1 MMRKVK
7 KRSIITSLGAAAM
20 LASLSVGGTAFA
32 ASTTSVNSS
41 TATTDRA
48 KTYQTQLEEHK
59 NLQAYTNPLT
69 VQALT
74 TTKGV
79 LPDATSGISNWS
91 QVPAGTVA
99 AWDNKPEVN
108 KAGTSYGTVYV
119 TFPDGS
125 RSRLAVYVTVKD
137 GAASQSSE
145 NITTTTTSS
154 DKNSSAAV
162 ASKSTAKSSRVE
174 SEAKTSAQDTDND
187 TEKTTTV
194 DKADKNQAAKSSSKS
209 DKDVVVKDLGSTT
222 VTEKNVSVV
231 SNSKDKD
238 KDSNPISVA
247 TRLPETVAK
256 ATNPLVIILGAL
268 IAAVSGAVIWSK
280 KLKKRN

>member
-32 ASTTSVNSS
+32 ASTTSAESS
-41 TATTDRA
+41 TATTDQA

-69 VQALT
+69 VRALT

-137 GAASQSSE
+137 SAASQSSE
-145 NITTTTTSS
+145 DTNTTSS
-154 DKNSSAAV
+154 DKSSSAAGT
-162 ASKSTAKSSRVE
+162 SKSTAKSSQIE
-174 SEAKTSAQDTDND
+174 GEAKTSAKDADNHMEKS
-187 TEKTTTV
+187 TTVEKT
-194 DKADKNQAAKSSSKS
+194 DKDQATKSSSRANE
-209 DKDVVVKDLGSTT
+209 DVVVKDLGSTT

-231 SNSKDKD
+231 SNSKDKN
-238 KDSNPISVA
+238 KSSNPISVA

-256 ATNPLVIILGAL
+256 ATNPFVIICGAL

>member
-1 MMRKVK
+1 MMRKIK

-32 ASTTSVNSS
+32 ASTTNTDSS
-41 TATTDRA
+41 TATTDQA

-91 QVPAGTVA
+91 QVPAGTLA

-137 GAASQSSE
+137 SAASQSSE
-145 NITTTTTSS
+145 NTNTTSS

-162 ASKSTAKSSRVE
+162 ASKSIAKSSQVE
-174 SEAKTSAQDTDND
+174 SEAKTSAKDTD
-187 TEKTTTV
+187 TEKSNTV
-194 DKADKNQAAKSSSKS
+194 DNKADKDQASQSSSKS
-209 DKDVVVKDLGSTT
+209 NQDVVVKDLGSTT

-238 KDSNPISVA
+238 KSSNPISVA

-256 ATNPLVIILGAL
+256 ATNPFVIICGAL
-268 IAAVSGAVIWSK
+268 IAVVSGAVIWSK

>member
-1 MMRKVK
+1 MMRKIK

-32 ASTTSVNSS
+32 ASTTNTDSS
-41 TATTDRA
+41 TATTDQA

-99 AWDNKPEVN
+99 AWDNMPEVN

-137 GAASQSSE
+137 SAASPSSE
-145 NITTTTTSS
+145 KTNTTSS
-154 DKNSSAAV
+154 NKNSSAAV
-162 ASKSTAKSSRVE
+162 ASKSIAKSSQVE
-174 SEAKTSAQDTDND
+174 SEAKTSAKDTD
-187 TEKTTTV
+187 TEKSITV
-194 DKADKNQAAKSSSKS
+194 DNKADKDQASQSSSKS
-209 DKDVVVKDLGSTT
+209 NQDVVVKDLGSTT

-238 KDSNPISVA
+238 KSSNPIAVA

-256 ATNPLVIILGAL
+256 ATNPFVIICGAL

>member
-1 MMRKVK
+1 MMRKIK

-32 ASTTSVNSS
+32 ASTTNIDSS
-41 TATTDRA
+41 TATTDQA

-99 AWDNKPEVN
+99 AWDNMPEVN

-137 GAASQSSE
+137 SAASPSSE
-145 NITTTTTSS
+145 KTNTTSS
-154 DKNSSAAV
+154 NKNSSAAV
-162 ASKSTAKSSRVE
+162 ASKSIAKSSQVE
-174 SEAKTSAQDTDND
+174 SEAKTSAKDTD
-187 TEKTTTV
+187 TEKSITV
-194 DKADKNQAAKSSSKS
+194 
-209 DKDVVVKDLGSTT
+209 
-222 VTEKNVSVV
+222 E
-231 SNSKDKD
+231 DKD
-238 KDSNPISVA
+238 KSSNPISVA

-256 ATNPLVIILGAL
+256 ATNPFVIICGAL

>member
-1 MMRKVK
+1 MMRKIN

-32 ASTTSVNSS
+32 ASTDSS
-41 TATTDRA
+41 TATTDQA

-137 GAASQSSE
+137 SAASQSSE
-145 NITTTTTSS
+145 DTNTTSS

-162 ASKSTAKSSRVE
+162 ASKSTAKSSQGE
-174 SEAKTSAQDTDND
+174 SEAKTSAKDTD
-187 TEKTTTV
+187 TQKSTTV
-194 DKADKNQAAKSSSKS
+194 DKADKDQASKSSSKS
-209 DKDVVVKDLGSTT
+209 NKDVVVKDLGSTT

-238 KDSNPISVA
+238 KNSNLISVA

-256 ATNPLVIILGAL
+256 ATNPFVIICGAL

>member
-1 MMRKVK
+1 MMRKIK

-32 ASTTSVNSS
+32 ASTDSS
-41 TATTDRA
+41 TATTDQA

-69 VQALT
+69 VQTLT

-137 GAASQSSE
+137 SAASQSSE
-145 NITTTTTSS
+145 NTNTTSS

-162 ASKSTAKSSRVE
+162 ASKSIAKSSQVE
-174 SEAKTSAQDTDND
+174 SEAKTSAKDTD
-187 TEKTTTV
+187 TEKSTTV
-194 DKADKNQAAKSSSKS
+194 DKADKDQAAKSSSKAN
-209 DKDVVVKDLGSTT
+209 KDVVVKDLGSTT

-238 KDSNPISVA
+238 KSSNPISVA

-256 ATNPLVIILGAL
+256 ATNPFVIICGAL

>member
-1 MMRKVK
+1 MMREVK

-20 LASLSVGGTAFA
+20 LASLSIGGTAFA
-32 ASTTSVNSS
+32 ASTTNTDSN
-41 TATTDRA
+41 TETTDQA

-137 GAASQSSE
+137 SAVSQSSE
-145 NITTTTTSS
+145 DTNTTSS
-154 DKNSSAAV
+154 NSSKKTVAA
-162 ASKSTAKSSRVE
+162 ASESTSKSSQTD
-174 SEAKTSAQDTDND
+174 SEAKTATKDANN
-187 TEKTTTV
+187 TEKSKT
-194 DKADKNQAAKSSSKS
+194 ADKDQATKTNSKTN
-209 DKDVVVKDLGSTT
+209 KDVVVKDLGSTT

-231 SNSKDKD
+231 SNSKDKN
-238 KDSNPISVA
+238 KSSNPISVA

-256 ATNPLVIILGAL
+256 ATNPLVVICGAV
-268 IAAVSGAVIWSK
+268 IAAVSGVVIWSK
-280 KLKKRN
+280 KLKKRS

>member
-1 MMRKVK
+1 MMRKIK

-32 ASTTSVNSS
+32 ASTTNNDSS
-41 TATTDRA
+41 TATTDQA

-137 GAASQSSE
+137 SAASQSSK
-145 NITTTTTSS
+145 NTNTTSS
-154 DKNSSAAV
+154 NKNSSAAV
-162 ASKSTAKSSRVE
+162 ASKSIAKSSQVE
-174 SEAKTSAQDTDND
+174 SEAKTSAKDTD
-187 TEKTTTV
+187 TEKSTTV
-194 DKADKNQAAKSSSKS
+194 DNKADKDQASQSSSKS
-209 DKDVVVKDLGSTT
+209 NQDVVVKDLGSTT

-238 KDSNPISVA
+238 KSSNPISVA

-256 ATNPLVIILGAL
+256 ATNPFVIICGAL

>member
-32 ASTTSVNSS
+32 ASTTSTDSS
-41 TATTDRA
+41 TATTNQA

-79 LPDATSGISNWS
+79 LPDATRGISNWS

-108 KAGTSYGTVYV
+108 KAGTNYGTVYV

-145 NITTTTTSS
+145 NTNTTSS
-154 DKNSSAAV
+154 DKSSSAAGT
-162 ASKSTAKSSRVE
+162 SKSTAKSSQIE
-174 SEAKTSAQDTDND
+174 GEAKTSAKDADNHMEKS
-187 TEKTTTV
+187 TTVEKT
-194 DKADKNQAAKSSSKS
+194 DKDQATKSSSRANE
-209 DKDVVVKDLGSTT
+209 DVVVKDLGSTT

-238 KDSNPISVA
+238 KSSNPLSVA

-256 ATNPLVIILGAL
+256 ATNPFVIICGAL

>member
-1 MMRKVK
+1 MMRKIK

-32 ASTTSVNSS
+32 ASTTNTDSS
-41 TATTDRA
+41 TATTDQA

-137 GAASQSSE
+137 SAASQSSE
-145 NITTTTTSS
+145 KTNTTSS
-154 DKNSSAAV
+154 NKNSSAAV
-162 ASKSTAKSSRVE
+162 ASKSIAKSSQVE
-174 SEAKTSAQDTDND
+174 SEAKTSAKDTD
-187 TEKTTTV
+187 TEKSTTV
-194 DKADKNQAAKSSSKS
+194 DNKADKDQASQSSSKS
-209 DKDVVVKDLGSTT
+209 NQDVVVKDLGSTT

-238 KDSNPISVA
+238 KSSNPISVA

-256 ATNPLVIILGAL
+256 ATNPFVIICGAL

>member
-1 MMRKVK
+1 MMRKIK

-32 ASTTSVNSS
+32 ASTTNTDSS
-41 TATTDRA
+41 TATTDQA

-137 GAASQSSE
+137 SAASQSSE
-145 NITTTTTSS
+145 NTNTTSS

-162 ASKSTAKSSRVE
+162 ASKSIAKSSQVE
-174 SEAKTSAQDTDND
+174 SEAKTSAKDTD
-187 TEKTTTV
+187 TEKSNTV
-194 DKADKNQAAKSSSKS
+194 DNKADKDQASQSSSKS
-209 DKDVVVKDLGSTT
+209 NQDVVVKDLGSTT

-238 KDSNPISVA
+238 KSSNPISVA

-256 ATNPLVIILGAL
+256 ATNPFVIICGAL
-268 IAAVSGAVIWSK
+268 ITAVSGAVIWSK

>member
-20 LASLSVGGTAFA
+20 LASLSVGRTAFA

-41 TATTDRA
+41 TATTDQA

-99 AWDNKPEVN
+99 AWDNKPDVN

-145 NITTTTTSS
+145 NTTTTTTSS

-162 ASKSTAKSSRVE
+162 ASKSTAKSSQVE
-174 SEAKTSAQDTDND
+174 SEAKTSAKDTD
-187 TEKTTTV
+187 TEKSTIV
-194 DKADKNQAAKSSSKS
+194 DKADKDQAAKSSSKS

-256 ATNPLVIILGAL
+256 ATNPLVIIFGAL

>member
-32 ASTTSVNSS
+32 ASTTSAESS
-41 TATTDRA
+41 TATTDQA

-108 KAGTSYGTVYV
+108 KAGTNYGTVYV

-145 NITTTTTSS
+145 NTNTTSS
-154 DKNSSAAV
+154 DKSSSAAGT
-162 ASKSTAKSSRVE
+162 SKSTAKSSQIE
-174 SEAKTSAQDTDND
+174 GEAKTSAKDADNHMEKS
-187 TEKTTTV
+187 TTVEKT
-194 DKADKNQAAKSSSKS
+194 DKDQATKSSSRANE
-209 DKDVVVKDLGSTT
+209 DVVVKDLGSTT

-238 KDSNPISVA
+238 KSSNPLSVA

-256 ATNPLVIILGAL
+256 ATNPFVIICGAL

>member
-20 LASLSVGGTAFA
+20 LASLSFGGTAFA
-32 ASTTSVNSS
+32 ASTTSVNTS
-41 TATTDRA
+41 TATTDQA

-145 NITTTTTSS
+145 DTNTTSS
-154 DKNSSAAV
+154 DKNSSAAGT
-162 ASKSTAKSSRVE
+162 SKSTAKSSQIE
-174 SEAKTSAQDTDND
+174 SEAKASAKDTDNH
-187 TEKTTTV
+187 TEKSTTV
-194 DKADKNQAAKSSSKS
+194 EKTDKDQAAKSSSKANE
-209 DKDVVVKDLGSTT
+209 DVVVKDLGSTT

-238 KDSNPISVA
+238 KNSNPISVA

-256 ATNPLVIILGAL
+256 ATNPFVIICGAL

>member
-32 ASTTSVNSS
+32 ASTTSAESS
-41 TATTDRA
+41 TATTDQA

-69 VQALT
+69 VRALT

-99 AWDNKPEVN
+99 VWDNKPEVN

-145 NITTTTTSS
+145 NTNTTSS
-154 DKNSSAAV
+154 DKSSSAAGT
-162 ASKSTAKSSRVE
+162 SKSTAKSSQIE
-174 SEAKTSAQDTDND
+174 GEAKTSAKDADNHMEKS
-187 TEKTTTV
+187 TTVEKT
-194 DKADKNQAAKSSSKS
+194 DKDQATKSSSRANE
-209 DKDVVVKDLGSTT
+209 DVVVKDLGSTT

-238 KDSNPISVA
+238 KSSNPLSVA

-256 ATNPLVIILGAL
+256 ATNPFVIICGAL

>member
-7 KRSIITSLGAAAM
+7 KRNIITSLGAAAM

-32 ASTTSVNSS
+32 ASTTSTDSS
-41 TATTDRA
+41 TATTDQA

-145 NITTTTTSS
+145 NTNTTSS

-162 ASKSTAKSSRVE
+162 ASKSTAKSSQVE
-174 SEAKTSAQDTDND
+174 SEAKTSAKDTD
-187 TEKTTTV
+187 TEKSTIV
-194 DKADKNQAAKSSSKS
+194 DKADKDQAAKSSSKS

-256 ATNPLVIILGAL
+256 ATNPLVIIFGAL

>member
-1 MMRKVK
+1 MMRKIK

-20 LASLSVGGTAFA
+20 LASLSVGGSAFA
-32 ASTTSVNSS
+32 ASTTNTDSS
-41 TATTDRA
+41 TATTDQA

-137 GAASQSSE
+137 SAASQSSE
-145 NITTTTTSS
+145 KTNTTSS
-154 DKNSSAAV
+154 NKNSSAAV
-162 ASKSTAKSSRVE
+162 ASKSIAKSSQVE
-174 SEAKTSAQDTDND
+174 SEAKTSAKDTD
-187 TEKTTTV
+187 TEKSTTV
-194 DKADKNQAAKSSSKS
+194 DNKADKDQASQSSSKS
-209 DKDVVVKDLGSTT
+209 NQDVVVKDLGSTT

-238 KDSNPISVA
+238 KSSNPISVA

-256 ATNPLVIILGAL
+256 ATNPFVIICGAL

>member
-32 ASTTSVNSS
+32 ASTDSS
-41 TATTDRA
+41 TATTDQA

-137 GAASQSSE
+137 SAASQSSE
-145 NITTTTTSS
+145 DTNTTSS

-162 ASKSTAKSSRVE
+162 ASKSTAKSSQGE
-174 SEAKTSAQDTDND
+174 SEAKTSAKDTD
-187 TEKTTTV
+187 TQKSTTV
-194 DKADKNQAAKSSSKS
+194 DKADKDQASKASSKS
-209 DKDVVVKDLGSTT
+209 NKDVVVKDLGSTT

-238 KDSNPISVA
+238 KNSNPISVA

-256 ATNPLVIILGAL
+256 ATNPFVIIFGAL

>member
-32 ASTTSVNSS
+32 ASTTSTDSS
-41 TATTDRA
+41 TATTDQA

-137 GAASQSSE
+137 
-145 NITTTTTSS
+145 
-154 DKNSSAAV
+154 
-162 ASKSTAKSSRVE
+162 
-174 SEAKTSAQDTDND
+174 
-187 TEKTTTV
+187 
-194 DKADKNQAAKSSSKS
+194 
-209 DKDVVVKDLGSTT
+209 
-222 VTEKNVSVV
+222 
-231 SNSKDKD
+231 
-238 KDSNPISVA
+238 
-247 TRLPETVAK
+247 
-256 ATNPLVIILGAL
+256 
-268 IAAVSGAVIWSK
+268 
-280 KLKKRN
+280 

>member
-1 MMRKVK
+1 MMRKIK

-32 ASTTSVNSS
+32 ASTTNTDSS
-41 TATTDRA
+41 TATTDQA

-137 GAASQSSE
+137 SAASQSSK
-145 NITTTTTSS
+145 NTNTTSS
-154 DKNSSAAV
+154 NKNSSAAV
-162 ASKSTAKSSRVE
+162 ASKSIAKSSQVE
-174 SEAKTSAQDTDND
+174 SEAKTSAKDTD
-187 TEKTTTV
+187 TEKSTTV
-194 DKADKNQAAKSSSKS
+194 DNKADKDQASQSSSKS
-209 DKDVVVKDLGSTT
+209 NQDVVVKDLGSTT

-238 KDSNPISVA
+238 KSSNPISVA

-256 ATNPLVIILGAL
+256 ATNPFVIICGAL
-268 IAAVSGAVIWSK
+268 ITAVSGAVIWSK

>member
-32 ASTTSVNSS
+32 ASTTSTDSN
-41 TATTDRA
+41 TETTDQA

-59 NLQAYTNPLT
+59 NLQAYTNSLT

-79 LPDATSGISNWS
+79 LPDATSGISNWN

-137 GAASQSSE
+137 SAASQSSE
-145 NITTTTTSS
+145 DTNTTSS
-154 DKNSSAAV
+154 NKKTVAA
-162 ASKSTAKSSRVE
+162 ASESTSKSSQTD
-174 SEAKTSAQDTDND
+174 SEAKTATKDATKD
-187 TEKTTTV
+187 TEKTNTV
-194 DKADKNQAAKSSSKS
+194 NKDQATKTSSKAN
-209 DKDVVVKDLGSTT
+209 KDVVVKDLGSTT

-231 SNSKDKD
+231 SNSKDKT
-238 KDSNPISVA
+238 KSSNPIAVA

-256 ATNPLVIILGAL
+256 ATNPWVVICGAV
-268 IAAVSGAVIWSK
+268 IAAVSGVVIWSK
-280 KLKKRN
+280 KLKKRS

>member
-41 TATTDRA
+41 TATTDQA

-59 NLQAYTNPLT
+59 NLQAYNNPLT

-99 AWDNKPEVN
+99 AWDNKPDVN

-145 NITTTTTSS
+145 NTTTTTTSS

-162 ASKSTAKSSRVE
+162 ASKSTAKSSQVE
-174 SEAKTSAQDTDND
+174 SEAKTSAKDTD

-194 DKADKNQAAKSSSKS
+194 DKADKDQAAKSSSKS

-256 ATNPLVIILGAL
+256 ATNPLVIIFGAL

>member
-20 LASLSVGGTAFA
+20 LASLSIGGTAFA
-32 ASTTSVNSS
+32 ASTTNTDSN
-41 TATTDRA
+41 TETTDQA

-69 VQALT
+69 AQALT

-79 LPDATSGISNWS
+79 LPDATSGISNWN

-137 GAASQSSE
+137 SAASQSSE
-145 NITTTTTSS
+145 DTNTTSS
-154 DKNSSAAV
+154 NKKTVAA
-162 ASKSTAKSSRVE
+162 ASESTSKSSQTD
-174 SEAKTSAQDTDND
+174 SEAKTATKDATKD
-187 TEKTTTV
+187 TEKTNTV
-194 DKADKNQAAKSSSKS
+194 NKDQATKTSSKAN
-209 DKDVVVKDLGSTT
+209 KDVVVKDLGSTT

-231 SNSKDKD
+231 SNSKDKT
-238 KDSNPISVA
+238 KSSNPISVA

-256 ATNPLVIILGAL
+256 ATNPWVVICGAV
-268 IAAVSGAVIWSK
+268 IAAVSGVVIWSK
-280 KLKKRN
+280 KLKKRS

>member
-32 ASTTSVNSS
+32 AST
-41 TATTDRA
+41 ATTDQA

-145 NITTTTTSS
+145 NTNTTSS
-154 DKNSSAAV
+154 DKSSSAAGT
-162 ASKSTAKSSRVE
+162 SKSTAKSSQIE
-174 SEAKTSAQDTDND
+174 GEAKTSAKDADNHMEKS
-187 TEKTTTV
+187 TTVEKT
-194 DKADKNQAAKSSSKS
+194 DKDQAAKSSSKANE
-209 DKDVVVKDLGSTT
+209 DVVVKDLGSTT

-238 KDSNPISVA
+238 KSSNPISVA

-256 ATNPLVIILGAL
+256 ATNPFVIICGAL

>member
-32 ASTTSVNSS
+32 ASTTSAESS
-41 TATTDRA
+41 TATTDQA

-69 VQALT
+69 VRALT

-137 GAASQSSE
+137 SAASQSSE
-145 NITTTTTSS
+145 NTNTTSS
-154 DKNSSAAV
+154 DKSSSAAGT
-162 ASKSTAKSSRVE
+162 SKSTAKSSQIE
-174 SEAKTSAQDTDND
+174 GEAKTSAKDADNHMEKS
-187 TEKTTTV
+187 TTVEKT
-194 DKADKNQAAKSSSKS
+194 DKDQATKSSSKANE
-209 DKDVVVKDLGSTT
+209 DVVVKDLGSTT

-238 KDSNPISVA
+238 KSSNPLSVA

-256 ATNPLVIILGAL
+256 ATNPFVIICGAL

>member
-7 KRSIITSLGAAAM
+7 KRNIITSLGAAAM

-32 ASTTSVNSS
+32 ASTTSADSS
-41 TATTDRA
+41 TATTDQA
-48 KTYQTQLEEHK
+48 KSYQTQLEEHK

-137 GAASQSSE
+137 SAASQSSE
-145 NITTTTTSS
+145 NTNTTSS

-162 ASKSTAKSSRVE
+162 ASKSTAKSSQVE
-174 SEAKTSAQDTDND
+174 SEAKTSAKDTD
-187 TEKTTTV
+187 TEKSTIV
-194 DKADKNQAAKSSSKS
+194 DKADKDQAAKSSSKS
-209 DKDVVVKDLGSTT
+209 DKDGVVKDLGSTT

-256 ATNPLVIILGAL
+256 ATNPLVIIFGAL

>member
-1 MMRKVK
+1 MMRKIK

-32 ASTTSVNSS
+32 ASTTNNDSS
-41 TATTDRA
+41 TATTDQA

-137 GAASQSSE
+137 SAASQSSK
-145 NITTTTTSS
+145 NTNTTSS
-154 DKNSSAAV
+154 NKNSSAAV
-162 ASKSTAKSSRVE
+162 ASKSIAKSSQVE
-174 SEAKTSAQDTDND
+174 SEAKTSAKDTD
-187 TEKTTTV
+187 TEKSTTV
-194 DKADKNQAAKSSSKS
+194 DNKADKDQASQSSSKS
-209 DKDVVVKDLGSTT
+209 NQDVVVKDLGSTT

-238 KDSNPISVA
+238 KSSNPISVA

-256 ATNPLVIILGAL
+256 ATNPFVIICGAL
-268 IAAVSGAVIWSK
+268 ITAVSGAVIWSK

>member
-32 ASTTSVNSS
+32 ASTTSAESS
-41 TATTDRA
+41 TATTDQA

-145 NITTTTTSS
+145 NTNTTSS
-154 DKNSSAAV
+154 DKSSSAAGT
-162 ASKSTAKSSRVE
+162 SKSTAKSSQIE
-174 SEAKTSAQDTDND
+174 GEAKTSAKDADNHMEKS
-187 TEKTTTV
+187 TTVEKT
-194 DKADKNQAAKSSSKS
+194 DKDQATKSCSRANE
-209 DKDVVVKDLGSTT
+209 DVVVKDLGSTT

-231 SNSKDKD
+231 SNAKDKD
-238 KDSNPISVA
+238 KSSNPISVA

-256 ATNPLVIILGAL
+256 ATNPFVIICGAL

>member
-32 ASTTSVNSS
+32 ASTTSTDSS
-41 TATTDRA
+41 TATTDQA

-137 GAASQSSE
+137 SAASQSSE
-145 NITTTTTSS
+145 KTNTTSS

-162 ASKSTAKSSRVE
+162 ASKSIAKSSQVE
-174 SEAKTSAQDTDND
+174 SEAKTSAKDTD
-187 TEKTTTV
+187 TEKSNTV
-194 DKADKNQAAKSSSKS
+194 DNKADKDQASQSSSKS
-209 DKDVVVKDLGSTT
+209 NQDVVVKDLGSTT

-238 KDSNPISVA
+238 KSSNPISVA

-256 ATNPLVIILGAL
+256 ATNPFVIICGAL

>member
-32 ASTTSVNSS
+32 ASTTSTDSS
-41 TATTDRA
+41 TATTDQA

-99 AWDNKPEVN
+99 AWDNKPDVN

-145 NITTTTTSS
+145 NTTTTTTSS

-162 ASKSTAKSSRVE
+162 ASKLNAKSSQVE
-174 SEAKTSAQDTDND
+174 SEAKTSAKDTD
-187 TEKTTTV
+187 TEKSTIV
-194 DKADKNQAAKSSSKS
+194 DKADKDQAAKSSSKS

-256 ATNPLVIILGAL
+256 ATNPLVIIFGAL

>member
-1 MMRKVK
+1 MMRKVR

-32 ASTTSVNSS
+32 ASTTSTDSS
-41 TATTDRA
+41 TATTDQA

-99 AWDNKPEVN
+99 AWDNKPDVN

-145 NITTTTTSS
+145 NTTTTTTSS

-162 ASKSTAKSSRVE
+162 ASKLNAKSSQVE
-174 SEAKTSAQDTDND
+174 SEAKTSAKDTD
-187 TEKTTTV
+187 TEKSTIV
-194 DKADKNQAAKSSSKS
+194 DKADKDQAAKSSSKS

-256 ATNPLVIILGAL
+256 ATNPLVIIFGAL

>member
-1 MMRKVK
+1 MMRKIK

-32 ASTTSVNSS
+32 ASTTNTDSS
-41 TATTDRA
+41 TATTDQA

-137 GAASQSSE
+137 SAASQSSK
-145 NITTTTTSS
+145 NTNTTSS

-162 ASKSTAKSSRVE
+162 ASKSIAKSSQVE
-174 SEAKTSAQDTDND
+174 SEAKTSAKDTD
-187 TEKTTTV
+187 TEKSITV
-194 DKADKNQAAKSSSKS
+194 DKADKDQASQSSSKS
-209 DKDVVVKDLGSTT
+209 NQDVVVKDLGSTT

-238 KDSNPISVA
+238 KSSNPISVA

-256 ATNPLVIILGAL
+256 ATNPFVIICGAL

>member
-41 TATTDRA
+41 TATTDQA

-137 GAASQSSE
+137 GVASQSSE
-145 NITTTTTSS
+145 NTNTTSS

-162 ASKSTAKSSRVE
+162 ASKSTAKSSQVE
-174 SEAKTSAQDTDND
+174 SEAKTSAKDTD

-194 DKADKNQAAKSSSKS
+194 DKADKDQAAKSSSKS

-231 SNSKDKD
+231 SNSKNKD

-256 ATNPLVIILGAL
+256 ATNPLVIIFGAL

>member
-32 ASTTSVNSS
+32 ASTTSAESS
-41 TATTDRA
+41 TATTDQA

-137 GAASQSSE
+137 SAASQSSE
-145 NITTTTTSS
+145 NTNTTSS
-154 DKNSSAAV
+154 DKSSSAAGT
-162 ASKSTAKSSRVE
+162 SKSTAKSSQVE
-174 SEAKTSAQDTDND
+174 SEAKTSAKDTDND

-194 DKADKNQAAKSSSKS
+194 DKADKDQAAKSSSKAN
-209 DKDVVVKDLGSTT
+209 KDVVVKDLGSTT

-238 KDSNPISVA
+238 KSSNPISVA

-256 ATNPLVIILGAL
+256 ATNPFAL

>member
-32 ASTTSVNSS
+32 ASTTSAESS
-41 TATTDRA
+41 TATTDQA

-69 VQALT
+69 VRALT

-145 NITTTTTSS
+145 NTNTTSS
-154 DKNSSAAV
+154 DKSSSAAGT
-162 ASKSTAKSSRVE
+162 SKSTAKSSQIE
-174 SEAKTSAQDTDND
+174 GEAKTSAKDADNHMEKS
-187 TEKTTTV
+187 TTVEKT
-194 DKADKNQAAKSSSKS
+194 DKDQATKSSSRANE
-209 DKDVVVKDLGSTT
+209 DVVVKDLGSTT

-231 SNSKDKD
+231 SNAKDKD
-238 KDSNPISVA
+238 KSSNPISVA

-256 ATNPLVIILGAL
+256 ATNPFVIICGAL

>member
-32 ASTTSVNSS
+32 ASTTSTDSS
-41 TATTDRA
+41 TATTDQA

-137 GAASQSSE
+137 SAASQSSK
-145 NITTTTTSS
+145 NTNTTSS
-154 DKNSSAAV
+154 NKNSSAAV
-162 ASKSTAKSSRVE
+162 ASKSIAKSSQVE
-174 SEAKTSAQDTDND
+174 SEAKTSAKDTD
-187 TEKTTTV
+187 TEKSTTV
-194 DKADKNQAAKSSSKS
+194 DNKADKDQASQSSSKS
-209 DKDVVVKDLGSTT
+209 NQDVVVKDLGSTT

-238 KDSNPISVA
+238 KSSNPISVA

-256 ATNPLVIILGAL
+256 ATNPFVIICGAL

>member
-32 ASTTSVNSS
+32 ASTTSAESS
-41 TATTDRA
+41 TATTDQA

-69 VQALT
+69 VRALT

-145 NITTTTTSS
+145 NTNTTSS
-154 DKNSSAAV
+154 DKSSSAAGT
-162 ASKSTAKSSRVE
+162 SKSTAKSSQIE
-174 SEAKTSAQDTDND
+174 GEAKTSAKDADNHMEKS
-187 TEKTTTV
+187 TTVEKT
-194 DKADKNQAAKSSSKS
+194 DKDQATKSSSRANE
-209 DKDVVVKDLGSTT
+209 DVVVKDLGSTT
-222 VTEKNVSVV
+222 VTEKNVSVL

-238 KDSNPISVA
+238 KSSNPLSVA

-256 ATNPLVIILGAL
+256 ATNPFVIICGAL

>member
-1 MMRKVK
+1 MMRKIK

-32 ASTTSVNSS
+32 ASTINTDSS
-41 TATTDRA
+41 TATTDQA

-69 VQALT
+69 VRALT

-137 GAASQSSE
+137 SAASQSSE
-145 NITTTTTSS
+145 KTNTTSS
-154 DKNSSAAV
+154 NKNSSAAV
-162 ASKSTAKSSRVE
+162 ASKSIAKSSQVE
-174 SEAKTSAQDTDND
+174 SEAKTSAKDTD
-187 TEKTTTV
+187 TEKSITV
-194 DKADKNQAAKSSSKS
+194 DNKADKDQESQSSSKS
-209 DKDVVVKDLGSTT
+209 NQDVVVKDLGSTT

-238 KDSNPISVA
+238 KSSNPISVA

-256 ATNPLVIILGAL
+256 ATNPFVIICGAL